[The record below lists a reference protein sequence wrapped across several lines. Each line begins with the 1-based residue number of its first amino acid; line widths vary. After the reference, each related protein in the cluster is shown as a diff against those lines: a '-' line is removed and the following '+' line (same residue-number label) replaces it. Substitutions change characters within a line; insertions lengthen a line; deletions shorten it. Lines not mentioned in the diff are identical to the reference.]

1 MKQLTKL
8 AVLCCTALF
17 CSFAMVSCG
26 ERNEGDHLYDVTTA
40 EFNAASNSYVMYA
53 QEDIMKA
60 VEALGA
66 IRADKQN
73 TYFIYNGEQKA
84 CDKNIAKAVDKAMNQ
99 IEAKDDYCSVWDIS
113 GVTVVVNRQENNEN
127 IEVFSRTFKAKN

>member
-1 MKQLTKL
+1 
-8 AVLCCTALF
+8 
-17 CSFAMVSCG
+17 MVSCG